1 MDTSFCN
8 DRKCIQMTEKEIQEK
23 LIAYVDVIITSYLS
37 QLKFNTT
44 IEGVILSQVSPSLY
58 KVKINN
64 IEYSAKCLNGVT
76 YQVNDVVDILIRNNN
91 FSEKI
96 ILWKVR

>member
-1 MDTSFCN
+1 MIGSV
-8 DRKCIQMTEKEIQEK
+8 QMTEKEIQEK

-64 IEYSAKCLNGVT
+64 IEYSAKCLNGIT
-76 YQVNDVVDILIRNNN
+76 YQINDVVDILIRNNN

>member
-1 MDTSFCN
+1 
-8 DRKCIQMTEKEIQEK
+8 MTEKEIQEK

-44 IEGVILSQVSPSLY
+44 IEGVILSQVSPYLY

-64 IEYSAKCLNGVT
+64 IEYSAKCLNGIT